1 MLKRTYLLIAAALVI
16 ASCGKKNVSTCPD
29 KVCTEEFAMITMLF
43 KNKNGKGEPLS
54 KLTVI
59 NKRTNKPVDR
69 STSATLDMIPGGY
82 LIIDDRSTKTLSE
95 NGDDILVTATDS
107 TGTQTKTATLKVAGG
122 ACACHIKKL
131 SGPDEV
137 QFD

>member
-1 MLKRTYLLIAAALVI
+1 MFKRALIIVFVAATIL
-16 ASCGKKNVSTCPD
+16 SCGKKNVSTCQD
-29 KVCTEEFAMITMLF
+29 KVCTEEFAMITMQF
-43 KNKNGKGEPLS
+43 KDKNGKGEPLS

-82 LIIDDRSTKTLSE
+82 LIIDDLSTKTLSE
-95 NGDDILVTATDS
+95 DGDDILITATDS
-107 TGTQTKTATLKVAGG
+107 AGTQTKTATIKVAGG
-122 ACACHIKKL
+122 ACACHIKKI
-131 SGPDEV
+131 SGPDTV